1 MLPPPAVAAGAT
13 LAIDQE
19 SVVAEALS
27 VSGPVALE
35 LVLPPSVSKS
45 LVPFKSRPRD
55 VISMKV
61 SGED

>member
-1 MLPPPAVAAGAT
+1 VLPHPAVAAGAT

-19 SVVAEALS
+19 SVVAEILS
-27 VSGPVALE
+27 VSGSVTLE

-45 LVPFKSRPRD
+45 LVPFLSRPSD
-55 VISMKV
+55 VVSMKV

>member
-1 MLPPPAVAAGAT
+1 VLPHPVVATGAT

-27 VSGPVALE
+27 VSGTVALE

-45 LVPFKSRPRD
+45 LVPS
-55 VISMKV
+55 
-61 SGED
+61 